1 MNTTI
6 LTSKDYVADNIKFP
20 VWTGF
25 HPGKVAEAYDTLKAY
40 YGANQNQYKDLNFD
54 EYANIDKKFI
64 DKYGDESCKYPIRRK
79 QVALFSN
86 IPLKYLLAY
95 FKGLQQPPPPSW
107 NELQYIRFFLASP
120 RSCMFCGI
128 IKSTEIHW
136 QFHTIKGHDF
146 FAGLPHSFQ
155 KYGMK
160 VTGHR
165 PLLQFWEKDLIERHS
180 YVGKYGLKPVNTYD
194 EESKKMLEVQTK
206 FMEECDDRNKECS
219 DAYTI
224 NLFGDDDKCKDQ
236 KSQETCQNEHRSIE
250 HKRKHKG
257 INNGNKHQE
266 KRPQTNN
273 QLQKSQETC

>member
-25 HPGKVAEAYDTLKAY
+25 HPGKVAEAYS
-40 YGANQNQYKDLNFD
+40 LNFD

-64 DKYGDESCKYPIRRK
+64 DKYGDESY
-79 QVALFSN
+79 
-86 IPLKYLLAY
+86 
-95 FKGLQQPPPPSW
+95 
-107 NELQYIRFFLASP
+107 
-120 RSCMFCGI
+120 
-128 IKSTEIHW
+128 
-136 QFHTIKGHDF
+136 
-146 FAGLPHSFQ
+146 
-155 KYGMK
+155 
-160 VTGHR
+160 
-165 PLLQFWEKDLIERHS
+165 
-180 YVGKYGLKPVNTYD
+180 
-194 EESKKMLEVQTK
+194 
-206 FMEECDDRNKECS
+206 
-219 DAYTI
+219 
-224 NLFGDDDKCKDQ
+224 Q